1 MSVLRAAA
9 GGNSASCLPH
19 ERDALLAFKQILQ
32 ASSTRGVRCSNQ
44 TGRVH
49 ELRLGSTALVGQ
61 ISPSV
66 LALQHLEHLD
76 QHLSLNNMNLTTVMD
91 WPRVMFEHDPFSEG
105 P

>member
-1 MSVLRAAA
+1 MATVRVRVRAA
-9 GGNSASCLPH
+9 C
-19 ERDALLAFKQILQ
+19 RTILQ

-49 ELRLGSTALVGQ
+49 ELRLGSSSSTALVGQ